1 MSSTE
6 YGMRGSEARAPLHLL
21 TAFTNPN
28 GGSEN
33 RTLELFAL
41 LQAHGNVQ
49 LWSDQPPARGFSAYP
64 IQTIHPY
71 RGVFP
76 AGGTL
81 AIIGPHTGIGPWLKH
96 AALQRTIVH
105 ANLHPY
111 HYLYRLLETL
121 DDFGISA
128 PEIVYASKLMQEEIG
143 LAGAVED
150 SPIDLSVFHPAANR
164 PVLPFTVGRL
174 SRDQPF
180 KHHREDPILYMML
193 AEQGCAVRIMG
204 GTVLHDRLPHSA
216 SIGLLAEGAV
226 AAPDFLRQLDCF
238 FYRTAEHLC
247 EASGRVVF
255 EAMACGLPVV
265 CGRRGGY
272 AENIRHGENG
282 FLVSTQEEAFD
293 CIMALKADEALRTC
307 VGRAAR
313 KTVEKLYDAG
323 YRQELIR
330 FYLGVTTPL

>member
-6 YGMRGSEARAPLHLL
+6 YAGQGYGARTPLHLL

-33 RTLELFAL
+33 RTLELFSL
-41 LQAHGNVQ
+41 LQPHGKVQ
-49 LWSDQPPARGFSAYP
+49 LWSNQPPSRGFSAYP
-64 IQTIHPY
+64 IQVIHPY

-76 AGGTL
+76 TGGTL
-81 AIIGPHTGIGPWLKH
+81 AIIGPHTGVGPWLKH

-111 HYLYRLLETL
+111 HYLFRLLETL
-121 DDFGISA
+121 DEFGISA
-128 PEIVYASKLMQEEIG
+128 PEIVYASKLLQDEIG
-143 LAGAVED
+143 LAGAVEA
-150 SPIDLSVFHPAANR
+150 SPIDLSAFHPAANQPDR
-164 PVLPFTVGRL
+164 AFTIGRL
-174 SRDQPF
+174 SRDQVF
-180 KHHREDPILYMML
+180 KHHREDAMLYMML

-204 GTVLHDRLPHSA
+204 GTVLHDRLRQSTA
-216 SIGLLAEGAV
+216 IGLLAEGAV

-272 AENIRHGENG
+272 AEHIRHGENG
-282 FLVSTQEEAFD
+282 FLVGTQEEAFD
-293 CIMALKADEALRTC
+293 CIIALKADVALRER
-307 VGRAAR
+307 VGRSAR
-313 KTVEKLYDAG
+313 ETVEKLYDAS

-330 FYLGVTTPL
+330 FYLGVTPP

>member
-6 YGMRGSEARAPLHLL
+6 YGLRGNGTRAPLHLL

-41 LQAHGNVQ
+41 LQTHGNVQ
-49 LWSDQPPARGFSAYP
+49 LWSDHPPARGFSAYP
-64 IQTIHPY
+64 IRAIHPY

-76 AGGTL
+76 VGGTL
-81 AIIGPHTGIGPWLKH
+81 AIVGPHTGIGPWLRH

-143 LAGAVED
+143 LAGTVEA
-150 SPIDLSVFHPAANR
+150 SPIDLSAFRPAENR
-164 PVLPFTVGRL
+164 PEHLFSVGRL
-174 SRDQPF
+174 SRDQIF
-180 KHHREDPILYMML
+180 KHHREDPMLYMML

-204 GTVLHDRLPHSA
+204 GTVLHDRLRQSV
-216 SIGLLAEGAV
+216 SIELLAEGAV

-238 FYRTAEHLC
+238 YYRTADHWC

-255 EAMACGLPVV
+255 EAMACGLAVV

-272 AENIRHGENG
+272 AEHIRHGENG
-282 FLVSTQEEAFD
+282 FLVGTQEEAFD
-293 CIMALKADEALRTC
+293 CIMALKADEALRER

-313 KTVEKLYDAG
+313 ETVEKLYDAG

-330 FYLGVTTPL
+330 FYLGVTPPP